1 MTKIIGHRGYAGL
14 YPENTMLSFKKAYE
28 HGADGIEL
36 DIHLSADN
44 EIIVI
49 HDPTLNRTTNKKGKV
64 NALTLEEI
72 KVARNKNGL
81 FKVTD
86 EQVPTLKEVM
96 DWIVTTD
103 MVLNI
108 EVKGITEG
116 ELEKE
121 LLQLLQQY
129 DMKERIIISSFSL
142 ESLLRLEQ
150 MDPSYHTALLTD
162 KEMGEPWMYMESH
175 GINSVHPY
183 SKSYMSAPNRQE
195 VVRYELPARV
205 YTVNKSK
212 EILYWL
218 EEGLEAIITDEV
230 ELAVKLKR
238 EYESEALKSED
249 NQQRH

>member
-36 DIHLSADN
+36 DIHLSKDN

-49 HDPTLNRTTNKKGKV
+49 HDSTLNRTTNKKGKIS
-64 NALTLEEI
+64 ALTLEEI
-72 KVARNKNGL
+72 KEARNKNGL
-81 FKVTD
+81 FKLTD

-103 MVLNI
+103 MLLNI
-108 EVKGITEG
+108 EVKGITDG
-116 ELEKE
+116 ELEE
-121 LLQLLQQY
+121 YLLQLLKKY
-129 DMKERIIISSFSL
+129 NIKDRIIISSFNL
-142 ESLLRLEQ
+142 DSLLRLEH

-162 KEMGEPWMYMESH
+162 KEMGEPWMYKESH

-183 SKSYMSAPNRQE
+183 GKSYMTAQNRQE

-212 EILYWL
+212 EIQYWL

-230 ELAVKLKR
+230 ELAVNLKK
-238 EYESEALKSED
+238 EYDVKQLNTEE
-249 NQQRH
+249 